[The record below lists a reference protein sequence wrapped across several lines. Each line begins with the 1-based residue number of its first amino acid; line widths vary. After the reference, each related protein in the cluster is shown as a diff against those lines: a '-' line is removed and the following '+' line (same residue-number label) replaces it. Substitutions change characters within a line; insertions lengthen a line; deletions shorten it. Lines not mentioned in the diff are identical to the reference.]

1 MFSHFI
7 FLTFVFHFHRELE
20 NTPKG
25 VDSLG
30 LIKIQTRSIQLF
42 VTFFGDTGEYR
53 GCHRVRDTLD
63 HQSVVDRSLHSS
75 LSVLT
80 CLIFYF

>member
-7 FLTFVFHFHRELE
+7 FLTFVFHFHRDLE
-20 NTPKG
+20 NIPKR

-30 LIKIQTRSIQLF
+30 LIKIQTRPIQLF

-53 GCHRVRDTLD
+53 GCHRSRDTLD

-80 CLIFYF
+80 WLFLYF